1 MKITLKNDFHNTEIT
16 LIAKNGMLSTGQV
29 KKSKKTLCG
38 IAGCTCGDEL
48 GTRGNQ
54 DLPEGM
60 EVIPRQDRD
69 GQIWAKVNI

>member
-1 MKITLKNDFHNTEIT
+1 MKITLYNDFHNTEIT
-16 LIAKNGMLSTGQV
+16 LIVKNGMLSPAQV
-29 KKSKKTLCG
+29 KKSKKALCG

-60 EVIPRQDRD
+60 EIIPRQNRE
-69 GQIWAKVNI
+69 GEIWAKVNV